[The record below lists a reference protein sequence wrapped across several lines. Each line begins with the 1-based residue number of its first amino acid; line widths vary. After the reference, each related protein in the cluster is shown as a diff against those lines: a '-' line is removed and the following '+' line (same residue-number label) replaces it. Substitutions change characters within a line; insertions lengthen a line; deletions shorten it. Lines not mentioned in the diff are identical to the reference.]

1 MTQYRIEQE
10 PTAVVIEVSD
20 LQGNEDELL
29 RAFGECQPGTCSCPT
44 SEYEKV
50 ATTTVEADEKQ
61 ITVRLEPKPG
71 QDLDRQQVATCLDH
85 ALNENGSSA

>member
-10 PTAVVIEVSD
+10 PTAVVIESATF
-20 LQGNEDELL
+20 
-29 RAFGECQPGTCSCPT
+29 RATRTSCYAPFGGCQPRTCSCPT

-50 ATTTVEADEKQ
+50 ATMTVEADEKQ

-71 QDLDRQQVATCLDH
+71 QDLDRQQVAACSTTR
-85 ALNENGSSA
+85 